1 MICMKRPHRVLLPD
15 ELRSFVRAAKK
26 EKRFSLEFAFNTGL
40 MPLELMRVTR
50 NLESLFNEDECSI
63 RVPAKFRDD
72 GSGRTIF
79 LTETFSD
86 RLAINLEGVEFPIEV
101 LTRKRLRVAVPK
113 YQAWIQWYKRLAVK
127 SGIEHPEDI
136 RLATNRYTW
145 GYYLFASGVA
155 PSLISDHLRLT
166 KDSEFYRSFTI
177 CHDPNIDDIKKYTHD
192 WKGDGIS

>member
-1 MICMKRPHRVLLPD
+1 MKRAHRVLLPD
-15 ELRSFVRAAKK
+15 ELRSFIRAAKK
-26 EKRFSLEFAFNTGL
+26 EKRLSLEFAFNTGL
-40 MPLELMRVTR
+40 MPAELIRVTR
-50 NLESLFNEDECSI
+50 NLKSLFNEDKCSI

-86 RLAINLEGVEFPIEV
+86 RLAINLESVKFPMEV
-101 LTRKRLRVAVPK
+101 FTLKRLRVAAPK
-113 YQAWIQWYKRLAVK
+113 YQAWIQWYKRLAIK

-155 PSLISDHLRLT
+155 GSVISEHLRLT
-166 KDSEFYRSFTI
+166 KDVEFYKSFTL
-177 CHDPNIDDIKKYTHD
+177 CHEPNVEDIKKYTHD
-192 WKGDGIS
+192 WKGNL